1 MPQHPSSLP
10 DTRLKIPFTQP
21 SLGAA
26 EVRAVV
32 RAMRAGRTVG
42 NGPICLRVQERLAE
56 LTGAAHVLLTPN
68 ATQAFEVFLTA
79 AGIGPG
85 DEVIMPSFSFVSM
98 ANAVLTRGAKPVF
111 CEVDPATLNLCPR
124 DAERRFT
131 DATKM
136 VMPVHY
142 AGIPGDT
149 QALLDLCERKG
160 ALLFEDAAQAIGS
173 RLLDR
178 HLGTLGHGGCLSFH
192 QTKNVCAGEGGA
204 LLLRDDEFF
213 HSCEIAQEKGTNRSA
228 FLRGEVDKYT
238 WVDQGGSYVL
248 SDILAALL
256 EVQLERLGELNA
268 RRMLVWNTYANL
280 LKPAQD
286 AGLLRLPTVPSGVE
300 HNAHIFYFV
309 TDTPELQRQ
318 VIADLKREGIQ
329 ATFHFQPL
337 HSSPFAAEHLGTG
350 DMHLPVTDH
359 AAECIV
365 RLPMSAELNRK
376 KAERIVAATLASLG
390 LHIRATV

>member
-1 MPQHPSSLP
+1 MPELPSSP
-10 DTRLKIPFTQP
+10 SDSRLKIPFTEP

-32 RAMRAGRTVG
+32 RAMRSGRTVG
-42 NGPICLRVQERLAE
+42 NGPICLRVQDRLAE
-56 LTGAAHVLLTPN
+56 ITGAAHVLLTPN

-85 DEVIMPSFSFVSM
+85 DEVILPSFSFVSM

-111 CEVDPATLNLCPR
+111 CEVNPATLNLCPV

-131 DATKM
+131 EATKL

-142 AGIPGDT
+142 AGIPGDM
-149 QALLDLCERKG
+149 QALAELCERKG
-160 ALLFEDAAQAIGS
+160 VLLFEDAAQAIGS
-173 RLLDR
+173 RLLGK

-192 QTKNVCAGEGGA
+192 QTKNICAGEGGA

-213 HSCEIAQEKGTNRSA
+213 HACEIAQEKGTNRSA

-248 SDILAALL
+248 SDLLAALL
-256 EVQLERLGELNA
+256 EVQLERLGDLNA
-268 RRMLVWNTYANL
+268 RRMIVWEKYARL
-280 LKPAQD
+280 LRPAEE
-286 AGLLRLPTVPSGVE
+286 AGLLRLPAVPPGVE

-309 TDTPELQRQ
+309 TDTPDLQQ
-318 VIADLKREGIQ
+318 KVIADLKREGIQ

-337 HSSPFAAEHLGTG
+337 HSSPYAVEHLGTG
-350 DMHLPVTDH
+350 DLHLPVTAH

-365 RLPMSAELNRK
+365 RLPLSAELNAK
-376 KAERIVAATLASLG
+376 KAERIAAVTLNSLG
-390 LHIRATV
+390 LHIRATG